1 MAQQTTPA
9 PAAPQKA
16 APSTAAARKPQAGSP
31 ASPAGASPAAALAGK
46 PYAEQRTAVD
56 PARQPGAD
64 KQAEALKPSAALRP
78 AGAGAK
84 AAKSE
89 KISEVDNQFYGHGAF
104 MGAAPELLRD
114 PRWSRILK
122 ALMPDVWGDIDEALR
137 GGEKS
142 SKIIPMM
149 ENNPV
154 MAAYGAW
161 QTKAMD
167 DRAEGGKTGRVGK
180 QKAMEWDC
188 FLPAGV
194 VSQWK
199 AAASPEQKAKL
210 APQLVDNMVIAHGDQ
225 TSTILENKTW
235 WRQYDGVRKT
245 RKSGYGGVMPA
256 DWVDL
261 FGKAL
266 QLAGDAQWQQKAA
279 QYEDP
284 KQSKRVNTPDDQ
296 TTDKTFKDKLS
307 FDSVIALYKKVFGA
321 EKFSVILDVKSR
333 DATPDVLKALVGE
346 LNKRGVHVEGAGDFV
361 FSEIEGLSEM
371 QQQVGGKSYEGPK
384 EIKFFHFAGELQQ
397 ACAAKV
403 IKPGNHVMFNASC
416 LVSYDK
422 LAFGAAKQASYA
434 IKSDVVKQLSEWKKK
449 FGFHL
454 GLYVQES
461 DIDPHAAELITKT
474 CNQEAG
480 LVDLGFAWGG
490 LSGKSAGD
498 VAPSLT
504 SATIGDAGQ
513 AWVGKQ
519 WDPSMEMPKGK
530 T

>member
-1 MAQQTTPA
+1 MGSLTSA
-9 PAAPQKA
+9 PQAAPQA
-16 APSTAAARKPQAGSP
+16 QAPSAAAARKP
-31 ASPAGASPAAALAGK
+31 ASPGAAATSAGPAAALAGK
-46 PYAEQRTAVD
+46 PYAEQRAAVD
-56 PARQPGAD
+56 PAKQPGAEQ
-64 KQAEALKPSAALRP
+64 QAAALKPAAALQP
-78 AGAGAK
+78 VGAGAK

-122 ALMPDVWGDIDEALR
+122 ALMPDVWGDVDKALR
-137 GGEKS
+137 SGEKS
-142 SKIIPMM
+142 TAIIPML

-167 DRAEGGKTGRVGK
+167 DRAEGGKTDRIGK

-188 FLPAGV
+188 FLPAGLV
-194 VSQWK
+194 GQWK
-199 AAASPEQKAKL
+199 AASSPEQKAKIT
-210 APQLVDNMVIAHGDQ
+210 PQLVDNMVIAHGNQ
-225 TSTILENKTW
+225 TSTVLENKTW
-235 WRQYDGVRKT
+235 WRQYDGVRAT

-266 QLAGDAQWQQKAA
+266 QLAGDPQWQQKAA

-307 FDSVIALYKKVFGA
+307 LDAVLALYKKTFGVD
-321 EKFSVILDVKSR
+321 KFSVILDVKSR
-333 DATPDVLKALVGE
+333 DATPAVLKALVGE

-361 FSEIEGLSEM
+361 FSEIEGLSQM
-371 QQQVGGKSYEGPK
+371 QQTVGGKTYEGPK

-397 ACAAKV
+397 ACASKG
-403 IKPGNHVMFNASC
+403 IKSGNHVMFNAAS
-416 LVSYDK
+416 LISYDR
-422 LAFGAAKQASYA
+422 LSFGPGKQASYA
-434 IKSDVVKQLSEWKKK
+434 IKADVVKQLAEWKQK

-461 DIDPHAAELITKT
+461 DIDPRAAQLITET
-474 CNQEAG
+474 CNKEAG

-490 LSGKSAGD
+490 LSGKVAAD

-513 AWVGKQ
+513 HWVGKQ
-519 WDPSMEMPKGK
+519 WDPEMKMPKGK
-530 T
+530 V